1 MFDYLNDEDF
11 KNRFWTYVDVP
22 KDPQHGNLRVM
33 SKDGPCCPWTKS
45 TRKDGYGQVWAGNTV
60 LSAHKVAFELTFGKV
75 QDGQVVRHSCDN
87 PLCCNP
93 YHLTPG
99 SQQRNMDDMVKK
111 GRNRFQNNRVKS
123 GREISL

>member
-1 MFDYLNDEDF
+1 MSDYLKDAAWGV
-11 KNRFWTYVDVP
+11 RFW
-22 KDPQHGNLRVM
+22 GNVLLAHPLPELAVLGEN
-33 SKDGPCCPWTKS
+33 GPCCPWSRS
-45 TRKDGYGQVWAGNTV
+45 TRKDGYGQVWWNGTV
-60 LSAHKVAFELTFGKV
+60 LSTHKVAFELTFGPV
-75 QDGQVVRHSCDN
+75 QEGQVVRHSCDN

-111 GRNRFQNNRVKS
+111 GRNRFQNNRAKS

>member
-1 MFDYLNDEDF
+1 MFDYLTDPDF
-11 KNRFWTYVDVP
+11 MVRFW
-22 KDPQHGNLRVM
+22 GNVNLPHPLPELGVM
-33 SKDGPCCPWTKS
+33 GDRGPCAPWTKS